1 MVLITIL
8 NKFLGILAITSSD
21 HTPCVSV
28 HKKIQYSTVGLEKI
42 PAKTHQHKH
51 YKINITC
58 QLINQSQ
65 DQYTRVL
72 SIYKQIY
79 KHIQTNQ
86 NNNIAKP
93 VAFPKLYVKRSW

>member
-1 MVLITIL
+1 MR
-8 NKFLGILAITSSD
+8 
-21 HTPCVSV
+21 
-28 HKKIQYSTVGLEKI
+28 KKIQQLKVGLEEN
-42 PAKTHQHKH
+42 PAKTHQHK
-51 YKINITC
+51 INIEC
-58 QLINQSQ
+58 QLINQSH

-93 VAFPKLYVKRSW
+93 VAFPKLYVQKVVVRMLNSDKYITLGQRTF